1 MAAPADPL
9 SRAVARVEL
18 TTLLVGAAATAYEYA
33 TSGWRAALAIA
44 VGSIVSWLNYRWL
57 RAGVL
62 SLAPP
67 ASANSGAASATP
79 SSRPALAQPNP
90 SASSAAVPGSEST
103 ARPSTRASG
112 RAFLKFFTGLALLLA
127 ALYVILSRSLLPA
140 PPLLAGLFAAV
151 AAVILQ
157 MVYLLAS
164 GGVAKGN

>member
-18 TTLLVGAAATAYEYA
+18 TTLLVGGAGTAYEFA
-33 TSGWRAALAIA
+33 ASGWRAALAIA
-44 VGSIVSWLNYRWL
+44 VGSVVSWLNYRWL

-62 SLAPP
+62 SLAQAAN
-67 ASANSGAASATP
+67 ASAGAATPSPLSAAAEPNPSAASAT
-79 SSRPALAQPNP
+79 A
-90 SASSAAVPGSEST
+90 PGSEFAPQPS
-103 ARPSTRASG
+103 ARTSG

-164 GGVAKGN
+164 GGVARSS

>member
-1 MAAPADPL
+1 MTASADPL

-18 TTLLVGAAATAYEYA
+18 TTLLVGAAATVYEFA

-44 VGSIVSWLNYRWL
+44 VGSLVSWLNYRWL

-67 ASANSGAASATP
+67 AAATAAIPAPPSAKSASAP
-79 SSRPALAQPNP
+79 ESAPGYIESAPQPA
-90 SASSAAVPGSEST
+90 
-103 ARPSTRASG
+103 TRASG
-112 RAFLKFFTGLALLLA
+112 KAFLKFFTGFVLLLA
-127 ALYVILSRSLLPA
+127 VLYVILSRSLLPA

-164 GGVAKGN
+164 GGVAKAN